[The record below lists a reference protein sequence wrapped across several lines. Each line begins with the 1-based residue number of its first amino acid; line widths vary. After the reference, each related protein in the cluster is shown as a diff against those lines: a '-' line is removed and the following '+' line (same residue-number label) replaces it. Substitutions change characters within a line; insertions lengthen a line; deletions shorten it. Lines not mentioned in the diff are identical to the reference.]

1 MKREFNVL
9 VWNIN
14 SSSLEPYD
22 VLPYFRNCWKE
33 KYNKDNRTKIN
44 EAKTESER
52 KALLKEWINGKSMY
66 MFWSRCQWEFLVAS
80 WPFGLYRLK
89 NDVKEFIPTFDPED
103 YSSMIKF
110 ENIITADMKKIDVHE
125 QITMNIDIIVDI
137 LYKEFKLNTEK

>member
-33 KYNKDNRTKIN
+33 KYNKDNRTKIS
-44 EAKTESER
+44 EAKTESKR
-52 KALLKEWINGKSMY
+52 KALLKEWVNGKSMC

-80 WPFGLYRLK
+80 WPFGSYRLK
-89 NDVKEFIPTFDPED
+89 NDVKEFIPTFDAED

-137 LYKEFKLNTEK
+137 LYYEFKLNTEK